1 MYTYIQNLKALSCKP
16 DRQDILIRL
25 FFTHIFSVVK
35 INQKFLSMVMFILN
49 EELQEN
55 IYVKTQQIV

>member
-16 DRQDILIRL
+16 DRKEILIRL

-35 INQKFLSMVMFILN
+35 INQTFLSMVMFILN

-55 IYVKTQQIV
+55 IYIKTQQIV